1 MNKSC
6 RKINSNVVILI
17 VTIFFICCYHYL
29 IQNGIEKTFAS
40 TIFPYEFVKR
50 PSESCNVDDNYG
62 GLVSLRCVGLPSG
75 HAETATIF
83 SLLLWFNKIIP
94 LWFAILFI
102 LVVSVQRVISWRHTP
117 FQVIAGIVFGTLY
130 SLLYAKLKLSL
141 LSFFIVFCIGI
152 VLTVFSLQ

>member
-1 MNKSC
+1 MNKSR
-6 RKINSNVVILI
+6 RKIISNVVIII
-17 VTIFFICCYHYL
+17 VIIIFICCYHYL
-29 IQNGIEKTFAS
+29 IQNGIEKKFAS

-50 PSESCNVDDNYG
+50 PSESCNVDENYG
-62 GLVSLRCVGLPSG
+62 GLFSLRCVGLPSG

-94 LWFAILFI
+94 LWVAILFI

-130 SLLYAKLKLSL
+130 SLLYAKLTLPIAIL
-141 LSFFIVFCIGI
+141 IVFCIGI
-152 VLTVFSLQ
+152 LLTVLSL